1 MFVSCLLAIA
11 LFILKVWNTKMS
23 CSFMNSVCKSNKHRV
38 PTPSLNTTSV
48 VRGNNVLKWVQLSTA
63 FVIFAPTVQV
73 LVYYTK

>member
-1 MFVSCLLAIA
+1 
-11 LFILKVWNTKMS
+11 
-23 CSFMNSVCKSNKHRV
+23 MNSVCKSNKHRV